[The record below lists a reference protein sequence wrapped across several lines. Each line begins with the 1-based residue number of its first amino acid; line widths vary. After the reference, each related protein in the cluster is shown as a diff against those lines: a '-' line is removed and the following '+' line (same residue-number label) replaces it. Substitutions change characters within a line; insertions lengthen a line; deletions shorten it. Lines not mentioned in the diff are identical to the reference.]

1 MKKVV
6 FALLLIG
13 SLCAYAQDNA
23 NPPAQRQAQQGEQ
36 RRGAMRGRG
45 VGGAI
50 QSINGDTLTLT
61 ARDGSIVTV
70 KTTADTR
77 FMKNGQPAKLT
88 DFKVGDRVF
97 IGGVSTSANNWTADM
112 VGSGMMMRR
121 GEGQGQGQG
130 QGAGQGGGMGMERMR
145 EGMGKEFV
153 IGEVKSIDG
162 TTLVV
167 HGPDSKDYTAQ
178 VDENT
183 SFHRGRDSI
192 TFPEIKVGD
201 RVFGRGKANDSGVF
215 VFDNLN
221 VGGFGGG
228 RNREGTEPPAQPK
241 Q

>member
-1 MKKVV
+1 MKKIL
-6 FALLLIG
+6 FALLLIAD
-13 SLCAYAQDNA
+13 LCAYAQDNS
-23 NPPAQRQAQQGEQ
+23 NPPAQGQSPQTEQ
-36 RRGAMRGRG
+36 RRGGMRGRG

-61 ARDGSIVTV
+61 ARDGSTVTV

-77 FMKNGQPAKLT
+77 FMKDGQPAKLS

-97 IGGVSTSANNWTADM
+97 IGGVSSSPNTWTADM
-112 VGSGMMMRR
+112 VGTGIMMRR

-130 QGAGQGGGMGMERMR
+130 QGAGGGAMMERMR
-145 EGMGKEFV
+145 EGLGKEFV
-153 IGEVKSIDG
+153 AGELKSIDG

-167 HGPDSKDYTAQ
+167 HGPDGKDYTAQ

-201 RVFGRGKANDSGVF
+201 RVMGRGKVNDSGVF
-215 VFDNLN
+215 VFQSVN

-228 RNREGTEPPAQPK
+228 RNREGAQPSAQPK

>member
-1 MKKVV
+1 MKRII
-6 FALLLIG
+6 FALVLIG
-13 SLCAYAQDNA
+13 SLCAYAQENS
-23 NPPAQRQAQQGEQ
+23 NSPTQGQPPQAEQ
-36 RRGAMRGRG
+36 RRGGMRMGRG
-45 VGGAI
+45 IGGAI
-50 QSINGDTLTLT
+50 QSINADTLTLT
-61 ARDGSIVTV
+61 ARDGSTVTV

-77 FMKNGQPAKLT
+77 FMKDGQPAKLS

-121 GEGQGQGQG
+121 GEGRGQGQG
-130 QGAGQGGGMGMERMR
+130 QGDGNGTMMERMR

-153 IGEVKSIDG
+153 AGEVKSIDG

-167 HGPDSKDYTAQ
+167 HGPDGKDYTAQ

-192 TFPEIKVGD
+192 TFPEVKVGD
-201 RVFGRGKANDSGVF
+201 RVMGRGKVNDTGVF
-215 VFDNLN
+215 VFQNLN
-221 VGGFGGG
+221 VGGFSGA
-228 RNREGTEPPAQPK
+228 RNREGGQPPAQPK